1 MDQIKQ
7 LWARLQKTRPLR
19 AWKQFGDSNGNL
31 LAAGVAYFS
40 FFSVFPAIAL
50 AFTVFGFVLQDRPEL
65 LDTIAAS
72 LNQFLPGMIKT
83 AATPNGIISL
93 STPQAA
99 ALTVTG
105 IASLAT
111 LLWAGLGWIGS
122 LRSAIRSIFGVEPS
136 LGSFLSDK
144 TRDFITL
151 ITLGF
156 GIAVSAV
163 LSSAIGGAAGVGAER
178 IGLGGSTW
186 VVTLGGFV
194 ISLFFDAVLVAILIR
209 LCSGV
214 DLPWPRVRAGA
225 LFGGVLLTLVKMF
238 GSMLIAAATRNPLLA
253 AVAVAVGL
261 LFILN
266 LIAKIVLLSAA
277 WAANDYS
284 LAAENPEVA
293 RAVAVRDEL
302 TARDEGLAEAI
313 VTGTVG
319 PQDAQQ
325 RQALGMPPLEDGS
338 PETQRVSR
346 SAAEVRAE
354 VRSNVAVGAVAGA
367 GLASLVGAVRRRR
380 KLKS

>member
-19 AWKQFGDSNGNL
+19 AWKQFGDNNGNL

-163 LSSAIGGAAGVGAER
+163 LSSAIGGAAGVVAER

>member
-19 AWKQFGDSNGNL
+19 AWKQFGDNNGNL

-72 LNQFLPGMIKT
+72 LNQLLPGMIKT

-163 LSSAIGGAAGVGAER
+163 LSSAIGGAAGVVAER

>member
-1 MDQIKQ
+1 M
-7 LWARLQKTRPLR
+7 
-19 AWKQFGDSNGNL
+19 
-31 LAAGVAYFS
+31 
-40 FFSVFPAIAL
+40 
-50 AFTVFGFVLQDRPEL
+50 
-65 LDTIAAS
+65 
-72 LNQFLPGMIKT
+72 
-83 AATPNGIISL
+83 
-93 STPQAA
+93 
-99 ALTVTG
+99 
-105 IASLAT
+105 
-111 LLWAGLGWIGS
+111 
-122 LRSAIRSIFGVEPS
+122 
-136 LGSFLSDK
+136 
-144 TRDFITL
+144 
-151 ITLGF
+151 
-156 GIAVSAV
+156 
-163 LSSAIGGAAGVGAER
+163 
-178 IGLGGSTW
+178 
-186 VVTLGGFV
+186 
-194 ISLFFDAVLVAILIR
+194 LVAILIR